1 MSKVLDRMLL
11 EIKPELEEMEGF
23 EGKKIIDNLLF
34 DSIDLVQLMVSIE
47 EYLNINIFD
56 MEEFIDVIQEYDTL
70 SSWIENHVKE

>member
-11 EIKPELEEMEGF
+11 EIKPELEEMESF
-23 EGKKIIDNLLF
+23 EGKKIIDDLLF